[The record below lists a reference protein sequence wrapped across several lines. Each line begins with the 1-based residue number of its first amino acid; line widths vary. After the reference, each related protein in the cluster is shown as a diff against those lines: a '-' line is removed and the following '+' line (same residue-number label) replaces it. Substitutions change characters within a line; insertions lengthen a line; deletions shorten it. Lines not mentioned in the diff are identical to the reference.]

1 MGKKSI
7 EQFYG
12 KNYTGKG
19 NNPAVVF
26 SLGFCFDWHIGN
38 GDFYDYLE
46 RPEAFKKDIH
56 QMDDEYRVTKDY
68 MDYMKNN
75 EKSDGIFDSTKDR
88 LRKVDIDLY
97 RDKELRARAEGAP
110 KYIGVVSFNNDFL
123 RQQGIMQ
130 GNALDLRRLKDIS
143 RTAMAKMIHTSNKL
157 DDNNVFWTAAIHTN
171 TDNIHIH
178 FSICEKHC
186 MNRDKDMLEVNAFDK
201 LKSVFVNEMIGSKNT
216 IEITSMQRQVLMP
229 LFDRSVGAV
238 KEQIVELSRRLP
250 ENKNLWQYN
259 RKSMQPYREMID
271 GCIDG
276 IIESND
282 ELKQAFGEYIGR
294 LDEHT
299 AKLKEWYGDGNRHL
313 YLDYKKNRL
322 QDTYARFGNSLLK
335 AIAESELGEPAAM
348 REEQFTEQSDLA
360 DTYDGEEDVFF
371 SEDTGSQP
379 PLPSPE
385 EKISDVSPQI
395 KWNARYLQATKLFYG
410 TTDTPE
416 DKNAAKALFL
426 EEHNDGNLLA
436 TFMLGRLY
444 AVDGD
449 AALSQQ
455 YYNEAYIGFSELLK
469 TQSSARTQQYINYR
483 LGNMAHHGLGI
494 EQDYE
499 VAANY
504 YKTAGDYP
512 AALFNLGRLYQKGL
526 GVERSDRSA
535 FECFSRAY
543 ELDKKQKLPHNTYAL
558 AQCYELGI
566 GVSADDVYAHALY
579 EKALSLFEESVEQTP
594 DENIMYRIGY
604 MYYHAIGTEKNI
616 SAAETYLKRSAE
628 KDHEY
633 AQYSLG
639 KLYLEQDR
647 TDEALNWLHRAAD
660 VHDNMYAQY
669 ALGRIYTESGDIIN
683 AEKYL
688 LSSAE
693 KDNEHAQYALGK
705 LYLEQDRT
713 DEALNWL
720 HRAADVHENKYAQYA
735 LGKIYAF
742 GDTEQ
747 EQDMA
752 SRYLQ
757 LSAMQGFEPAETL
770 LQRING
776 IQAEAVQTRQV
787 RNTFHA
793 AGRQVGRNVKVTI
806 YSAERVIGAAGHIA
820 QRTAYENLAHCKKLI
835 AEYDADVEMQEQ
847 YRRYA
852 SAR

>member
-46 RPEAFKKDIH
+46 RPEAFKKEIH

-282 ELKQAFGEYIGR
+282 ELKQAFGEYTSR

-335 AIAESELGEPAAM
+335 AIAESELGEPAAP
-348 REEQFTEQSDLA
+348 REEQFTEQPDLA
-360 DTYDGEEDVFF
+360 DIYDGEEDVFF
-371 SEDTGSQP
+371 SGDTEFQP

-385 EKISDVSPQI
+385 EKISDASG
-395 KWNARYLQATKLFYG
+395 KL
-410 TTDTPE
+410 
-416 DKNAAKALFL
+416 
-426 EEHNDGNLLA
+426 
-436 TFMLGRLY
+436 
-444 AVDGD
+444 
-449 AALSQQ
+449 
-455 YYNEAYIGFSELLK
+455 
-469 TQSSARTQQYINYR
+469 YR
-483 LGNMAHHGLGI
+483 L
-494 EQDYE
+494 
-499 VAANY
+499 
-504 YKTAGDYP
+504 
-512 AALFNLGRLYQKGL
+512 
-526 GVERSDRSA
+526 
-535 FECFSRAY
+535 
-543 ELDKKQKLPHNTYAL
+543 
-558 AQCYELGI
+558 
-566 GVSADDVYAHALY
+566 
-579 EKALSLFEESVEQTP
+579 
-594 DENIMYRIGY
+594 GY
-604 MYYHAIGTEKNI
+604 MYYYGKGVEQDI
-616 SAAETYLKRSAE
+616 SAAEKYLLSSAE
-628 KDHEY
+628 KDNEH
-633 AQYSLG
+633 AQYALG
-639 KLYLEQDR
+639 KLYMEQDR

-660 VHDNMYAQY
+660 GHDNMYAQY
-669 ALGRIYTESGDIIN
+669 ALGRIYTESGDIMK

-713 DEALNWL
+713 DEALSWL
-720 HRAADVHENKYAQYA
+720 HRAADVHENKYAQYT

-776 IQAEAVQTRQV
+776 IQIQTDAVQTRQV

-793 AGRQVGRNVKVTI
+793 AGRQVGRDVKRSI
-806 YSAERVIGAAGHIA
+806 YSAERVISTADYVAR
-820 QRTAYENLAHCKKLI
+820 RTAAEGLAHCRSLI

>member
-26 SLGFCFDWHIGN
+26 SLGFCFDWHIGT

-75 EKSDGIFDSTKDR
+75 EKSDGIFDSTKDS
-88 LRKVDIDLY
+88 LSKAEIDLY
-97 RDKELRARAEGAP
+97 RDMERRARAEGAP

-130 GNALDLRRLKDIS
+130 GNELDLRRLKDIS

-186 MNRDKDMLEVNAFDK
+186 MKRDKDMLEVNAFDK

-271 GCIDG
+271 GCVNG

-335 AIAESELGEPAAM
+335 ALAESELGELAAP
-348 REEQFTEQSDLA
+348 REEQITEQSDPQ
-360 DTYDGEEDVFF
+360 DTGYDGKEDVFF
-371 SEDTGSQP
+371 SGDTEFQP

-385 EKISDVSPQI
+385 EKISDASG
-395 KWNARYLQATKLFYG
+395 KL
-410 TTDTPE
+410 
-416 DKNAAKALFL
+416 
-426 EEHNDGNLLA
+426 
-436 TFMLGRLY
+436 
-444 AVDGD
+444 
-449 AALSQQ
+449 
-455 YYNEAYIGFSELLK
+455 
-469 TQSSARTQQYINYR
+469 YR
-483 LGNMAHHGLGI
+483 L
-494 EQDYE
+494 
-499 VAANY
+499 
-504 YKTAGDYP
+504 
-512 AALFNLGRLYQKGL
+512 
-526 GVERSDRSA
+526 
-535 FECFSRAY
+535 
-543 ELDKKQKLPHNTYAL
+543 
-558 AQCYELGI
+558 
-566 GVSADDVYAHALY
+566 
-579 EKALSLFEESVEQTP
+579 
-594 DENIMYRIGY
+594 GY
-604 MYYHAIGTEKNI
+604 MYYYGKGADKDI
-616 SAAETYLKRSAE
+616 S
-628 KDHEY
+628 
-633 AQYSLG
+633 
-639 KLYLEQDR
+639 
-647 TDEALNWLHRAAD
+647 
-660 VHDNMYAQY
+660 V
-669 ALGRIYTESGDIIN
+669 

-705 LYLEQDRT
+705 LYMEQDRT
-713 DEALNWL
+713 DEALTWL
-720 HRAADVHENKYAQYA
+720 HRAADEHENKYAQYT
-735 LGKIYAF
+735 LGKIYAL

-747 EQDMA
+747 EQNMA
-752 SRYLQ
+752 SKYLQ
-757 LSAMQGFEPAETL
+757 MSAMQGFEPAETL

-776 IQAEAVQTRQV
+776 IQADEVQIRQA
-787 RNTFHA
+787 RNTFHG
-793 AGRQVGRNVKVTI
+793 AGRHVGRNVRRSI
-806 YSAERVIGAAGHIA
+806 YSAARVINTADYVAR
-820 QRTAYENLAHCKKLI
+820 RTAAEGLAHCRSLI
-835 AEYDADVEMQEQ
+835 AEYDADVEAQEQ

-852 SAR
+852 AAR

>member
-26 SLGFCFDWHIGN
+26 SLGFCFDWHIGK

-46 RPEAFKKDIH
+46 RPEAFKKEIH

-238 KEQIVELSRRLP
+238 NEQIVELSRRLP
-250 ENKNLWQYN
+250 DNKSLWQYN
-259 RKSMQPYREMID
+259 RKSMQPYREMIN
-271 GCIDG
+271 GCVDG

-282 ELKQAFGEYIGR
+282 ELKQAFGEYMR
-294 LDEHT
+294 KLDEHT
-299 AKLKEWYGDGNRHL
+299 AKLKDWYGDGNRHL

-335 AIAESELGEPAAM
+335 AIAGSELGELAAP
-348 REEQFTEQSDLA
+348 REEHLTEQSDLV
-360 DTYDGEEDVFF
+360 DNYDGEEDIFF
-371 SEDTGSQP
+371 SEDTEFQP

-385 EKISDVSPQI
+385 EKTSDVTPQI

-416 DKNAAKALFL
+416 DKDAAEALFL

-444 AVDGD
+444 AIEGA

-455 YYNEAYIGFSELLK
+455 YYNEAYIGFSDLPDNDIL
-469 TQSSARTQQYINYR
+469 YR
-483 LGNMAHHGLGI
+483 L
-494 EQDYE
+494 
-499 VAANY
+499 
-504 YKTAGDYP
+504 
-512 AALFNLGRLYQKGL
+512 
-526 GVERSDRSA
+526 
-535 FECFSRAY
+535 
-543 ELDKKQKLPHNTYAL
+543 
-558 AQCYELGI
+558 
-566 GVSADDVYAHALY
+566 
-579 EKALSLFEESVEQTP
+579 
-594 DENIMYRIGY
+594 GY
-604 MYYHAIGTEKNI
+604 MYYSGSGVEKDI
-616 SAAETYLKRSAE
+616 SVAKEYFKMSLESGIDKALKSENKKAFESRNDKANYYLTKISMESGDIKSAE
-628 KDHEY
+628 NQLLYSDKQDNEY
-633 AQYSLG
+633 AQYALG
-639 KLYLEQDR
+639 KLYMEQDR
-647 TDEALNWLHRAAD
+647 TDEALTWLHRAAD
-660 VHDNMYAQY
+660 VHENKYAQY
-669 ALGRIYTESGDIIN
+669 ALGKVYTESGDIIN

-705 LYLEQDRT
+705 LYMEQDRT
-713 DEALNWL
+713 DEALTWL

-735 LGKIYAF
+735 LGRIYAF

-776 IQAEAVQTRQV
+776 IQTDAVQTRQV

>member
-186 MNRDKDMLEVNAFDK
+186 MKRDKDMLEVNAFDK

-250 ENKNLWQYN
+250 ENKDLWQYN

-282 ELKQAFGEYIGR
+282 ELKQAFGEYTSR

-299 AKLKEWYGDGNRHL
+299 SKLKEWYGDGNRHL

-322 QDTYARFGNSLLK
+322 QDTYARFGNSLLR

-348 REEQFTEQSDLA
+348 REEQFTEQPDPQ
-360 DTYDGEEDVFF
+360 DTGYDGEEDVFF
-371 SEDTGSQP
+371 SGDTGSQP

-416 DKNAAKALFL
+416 DKNAAKTLFL
-426 EEHNDGNLLA
+426 EEHDDGNLLA

-444 AVDGD
+444 AVEGA

-455 YYNEAYIGFSELLK
+455 YYNEAYIGFSDLPDNDIL
-469 TQSSARTQQYINYR
+469 YR
-483 LGNMAHHGLGI
+483 L
-494 EQDYE
+494 
-499 VAANY
+499 
-504 YKTAGDYP
+504 
-512 AALFNLGRLYQKGL
+512 
-526 GVERSDRSA
+526 
-535 FECFSRAY
+535 
-543 ELDKKQKLPHNTYAL
+543 
-558 AQCYELGI
+558 
-566 GVSADDVYAHALY
+566 
-579 EKALSLFEESVEQTP
+579 
-594 DENIMYRIGY
+594 GY
-604 MYYHAIGTEKNI
+604 MYYSGSGVEKDI
-616 SAAETYLKRSAE
+616 SVAKEYFKMSLESRNDKANYYLTKISMESGDIKSAE
-628 KDHEY
+628 NQLLYSDKQDNEH
-633 AQYSLG
+633 AQYALG
-639 KLYLEQDR
+639 KMYLEQDR
-647 TDEALNWLHRAAD
+647 TDEALTWLHRAAD
-660 VHDNMYAQY
+660 GHDNMYAQY
-669 ALGRIYTESGDIIN
+669 T
-683 AEKYL
+683 
-688 LSSAE
+688 
-693 KDNEHAQYALGK
+693 
-705 LYLEQDRT
+705 
-713 DEALNWL
+713 
-720 HRAADVHENKYAQYA
+720 

-742 GDTEQ
+742 CDTEQ

-776 IQAEAVQTRQV
+776 IQIQTDAVQTRQA

-793 AGRQVGRNVKVTI
+793 ADRQVGRNVKRSI
-806 YSAERVIGAAGHIA
+806 YSAERVISTADYVAR
-820 QRTAYENLAHCKKLI
+820 RTAADGLAHCRSLI

>member
-238 KEQIVELSRRLP
+238 NEQIVELSRRLP
-250 ENKNLWQYN
+250 DNKSLWQYN
-259 RKSMQPYREMID
+259 RKSMQPYREMIN
-271 GCIDG
+271 GCVDG

-282 ELKQAFGEYIGR
+282 ELKQAFGEYMR
-294 LDEHT
+294 KLDEHT
-299 AKLKEWYGDGNRHL
+299 AKLKDWYGDGNRHL

-335 AIAESELGEPAAM
+335 AIAESELGEPAAP
-348 REEQFTEQSDLA
+348 REEQFTEQPDLA
-360 DTYDGEEDVFF
+360 DIYDGEEDVFF
-371 SEDTGSQP
+371 SEDTEFQP

-385 EKISDVSPQI
+385 EKH
-395 KWNARYLQATKLFYG
+395 L
-410 TTDTPE
+410 
-416 DKNAAKALFL
+416 
-426 EEHNDGNLLA
+426 
-436 TFMLGRLY
+436 M
-444 AVDGD
+444 
-449 AALSQQ
+449 
-455 YYNEAYIGFSELLK
+455 
-469 TQSSARTQQYINYR
+469 
-483 LGNMAHHGLGI
+483 
-494 EQDYE
+494 
-499 VAANY
+499 
-504 YKTAGDYP
+504 
-512 AALFNLGRLYQKGL
+512 
-526 GVERSDRSA
+526 
-535 FECFSRAY
+535 
-543 ELDKKQKLPHNTYAL
+543 
-558 AQCYELGI
+558 
-566 GVSADDVYAHALY
+566 
-579 EKALSLFEESVEQTP
+579 
-594 DENIMYRIGY
+594 
-604 MYYHAIGTEKNI
+604 
-616 SAAETYLKRSAE
+616 
-628 KDHEY
+628 
-633 AQYSLG
+633 
-639 KLYLEQDR
+639 
-647 TDEALNWLHRAAD
+647 
-660 VHDNMYAQY
+660 
-669 ALGRIYTESGDIIN
+669 
-683 AEKYL
+683 
-688 LSSAE
+688 
-693 KDNEHAQYALGK
+693 
-705 LYLEQDRT
+705 
-713 DEALNWL
+713 
-720 HRAADVHENKYAQYA
+720 
-735 LGKIYAF
+735 
-742 GDTEQ
+742 
-747 EQDMA
+747 
-752 SRYLQ
+752 
-757 LSAMQGFEPAETL
+757 
-770 LQRING
+770 
-776 IQAEAVQTRQV
+776 
-787 RNTFHA
+787 
-793 AGRQVGRNVKVTI
+793 
-806 YSAERVIGAAGHIA
+806 
-820 QRTAYENLAHCKKLI
+820 
-835 AEYDADVEMQEQ
+835 
-847 YRRYA
+847 
-852 SAR
+852 